1 MNNFE
6 RFQLKNKQRASTATD
21 VGNSSFI
28 KKGFNSTVI
37 ECDAIKIQAAVVNQ
51 QNNDLAYIYT
61 ELKDTLEIGSCWTVK
76 NLHLLVL
83 EETVIIKDVNWHK
96 YKALIC
102 NFNIDGLWGRFIG
115 PEEKYIETDL
125 KYSSILISKQKPI
138 IVLPGN
144 EFSCGDKLV
153 IGGRPWLIQE
163 SDFISSPGITYY
175 SVMPTTISK
184 DNFVANEDETNT
196 NGIVSYNQIINIP
209 TEDGYFNYSN
219 TNIVIVQRTKTNI
232 QFYMPFGVSEVDI
245 SVKENGKVIT
255 KTYKAE

>member
-28 KKGFNSTVI
+28 KKGFNSTII

-184 DNFVANEDETNT
+184 DNFVFLC
-196 NGIVSYNQIINIP
+196 ILSLL
-209 TEDGYFNYSN
+209 
-219 TNIVIVQRTKTNI
+219 
-232 QFYMPFGVSEVDI
+232 
-245 SVKENGKVIT
+245 KVI
-255 KTYKAE
+255 KFPLIYEYARKRSLLSALIKRFLLDVSFSLFFLYILFLILLFIVLSLA

>member
-1 MNNFE
+1 M
-6 RFQLKNKQRASTATD
+6 
-21 VGNSSFI
+21 
-28 KKGFNSTVI
+28 
-37 ECDAIKIQAAVVNQ
+37 
-51 QNNDLAYIYT
+51 
-61 ELKDTLEIGSCWTVK
+61 
-76 NLHLLVL
+76 
-83 EETVIIKDVNWHK
+83 
-96 YKALIC
+96 
-102 NFNIDGLWGRFIG
+102 
-115 PEEKYIETDL
+115 
-125 KYSSILISKQKPI
+125 
-138 IVLPGN
+138 PGN

-245 SVKENGKVIT
+245 SVKENGNIIT